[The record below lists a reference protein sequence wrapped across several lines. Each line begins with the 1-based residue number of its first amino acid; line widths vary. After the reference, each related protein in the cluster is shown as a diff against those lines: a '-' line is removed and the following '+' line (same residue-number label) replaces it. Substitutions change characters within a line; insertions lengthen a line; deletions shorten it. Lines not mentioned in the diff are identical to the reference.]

1 MEKSKVLLHVL
12 HGAWGTQTEDSQE
25 VLGVSAEIQSL
36 EGKLSKIAES
46 RAKDYIGE
54 PYGDVTEDHTDRS
67 YTLTDEI
74 GEYANFFIT
83 EHKVELP
90 NEVRYQISREVD
102 KECRINDIEC
112 YLQELWEGN
121 NLDDWKYEYM
131 RCNPEV
137 MQAIFKMYEKYEDCN
152 TSHNATMDAAY
163 EEIGKGIILDDKVLE
178 FLWQRLGNIPVDDD
192 GITEE
197 DFIGYPAGTD
207 REEIWKWF
215 DEHHSKGVTELVNCR
230 R

>member
-1 MEKSKVLLHVL
+1 MEKSKVLVYVL
-12 HGAWGTQTEDSQE
+12 HGAWGTESEDSQE
-25 VLGVSAEIQSL
+25 VLGVSAEIPSL
-36 EGKLSKIAES
+36 EEKLSKIAKS

-54 PYGDVTEDHTDRS
+54 PYGDTIEDQTDRS
-67 YTLTDEI
+67 YTLSDSI

-83 EHKVELP
+83 EHQVKLP
-90 NEVRYQISREVD
+90 DEVRYQISREVD
-102 KECRINDIEC
+102 EECRLNDIEC

-121 NLDDWKYEYM
+121 NLEDWKYEYM
-131 RCNPEV
+131 ANNQEV
-137 MQAIFKMYEKYEDCN
+137 KQGIFRMYEKYEDCN

-163 EEIGKGIILDDKVLE
+163 EEISKGIVLDDKVLQ

-192 GITEE
+192 GITED

-215 DEHHSKGVTELVNCR
+215 DEHHSEGVAVLIGGIR
-230 R
+230 